1 VRFTEVVGRDVVST
15 TNATKVGRV
24 SSFVVDPMAQRVVAV
39 VLKKTPGNADV
50 VLWESLTAVGPDALT
65 VTDSDLFTGKDH
77 AAIVELTGKDH
88 GLKKKRVLTE
98 DGDEIGSVE
107 DVEFDPQSGVVTAL
121 LTGADPVA
129 GSRLLGVGGY
139 AVVVRRLP

>member
-1 VRFTEVVGRDVVST
+1 MRFTEVVGRDVVST
-15 TNATKVGRV
+15 TNAIRVGRV
-24 SSFVVDPMAQRVVAV
+24 SSFVVDPAAQRVVAV
-39 VLKKTPGNADV
+39 LLKKTPGDADV

-65 VTDSDLFTGKDH
+65 VADSGLFTGKDH
-77 AAIVELTGKDH
+77 AAIVALTGKDQE
-88 GLKKKRVLTE
+88 LKNKRVLTE

-121 LTGADPVA
+121 ITGSDPVA

-139 AVVVRRLP
+139 AVVVRRVP